1 MSAVVTG
8 TVGVSVLARA
18 DTGYAAPLRTAVAS
32 LTVAA
37 EDRTGY
43 SRSLFPHW
51 IDADDD
57 GCNTRGEVL
66 IAEATTAPAI
76 GSGCRLSGGAW
87 YSYYDDASYTATA
100 SLDIDHMVAL
110 AEAWD
115 SGARTWAATR
125 RRAFANDL
133 GDDRTLVAV
142 KDSVNQAKSDQDPAE
157 WIPPSDSAV
166 CRYVAEW
173 VAVKIRWRLAVD
185 TAEKAALTSYADSC
199 SNVTITV
206 DYAD

>member
-1 MSAVVTG
+1 MSAAVTA
-8 TVGVSVLARA
+8 TVGASVLARA
-18 DTGYAAPLRTAVAS
+18 DTGYSAPLRTAVAS
-32 LTVAA
+32 LTVAG

-51 IDADDD
+51 IDADGD
-57 GCNTRGEVL
+57 GCNTRYEVL
-66 IAEATTAPAI
+66 IAEATTAPTI
-76 GSGCRLSGGAW
+76 GSGCWLSGGAW

-115 SGARTWAATR
+115 SGAQAWTTTR
-125 RRAFANDL
+125 RQAFANDL

-157 WIPPSDSAV
+157 WMPPSDTAV

-173 VAVKIRWRLAVD
+173 VAVKIRWRLTAD
-185 TAEKAALTSYADSC
+185 TTEKVALTSHADAC
-199 SNVTITV
+199 DNVTITV
-206 DYAD
+206 EYAS